1 METIRMNIELDE
13 LQFIIND
20 LKDQIQELRDEKNL
34 IDEKY
39 HRLVDKIIE
48 AKTRKKAAELVNQ
61 MTKEQEEII
70 GIFRMQAKNFVIG

>member
-20 LKDQIQELRDEKNL
+20 LKDQIQELRDQKNL

-48 AKTRKKAAELVNQ
+48 AKTRKKATELVSQ
-61 MTKEQEEII
+61 MTKEQEEIMNY
-70 GIFRMQAKNFVIG
+70 FRMKH

>member
-20 LKDQIQELRDEKNL
+20 LKDQIQELRDEKNI

-61 MTKEQEEII
+61 MTKEQEEIMNY
-70 GIFRMQAKNFVIG
+70 FRMKH

>member
-13 LQFIIND
+13 IQFIIND

-39 HRLVDKIIE
+39 QRLVDKIIE
-48 AKTRKKAAELVNQ
+48 AKTRKKAAELVSQ
-61 MTKEQEEII
+61 MTREQEEII
-70 GIFRMQAKNFVIG
+70 GIFRMQH

>member
-1 METIRMNIELDE
+1 METIRLNIELDE

-48 AKTRKKAAELVNQ
+48 AKTRKKATELVSQ
-61 MTKEQEEII
+61 MTKEQEEIMNY
-70 GIFRMQAKNFVIG
+70 FRMKH

>member
-1 METIRMNIELDE
+1 METIRMNIEVDE

-20 LKDQIQELRDEKNL
+20 LKDKIQELRDEKNL

-48 AKTRKKAAELVNQ
+48 AKTRKKATELVSQ
-61 MTKEQEEII
+61 MTKEQEEIMNY
-70 GIFRMQAKNFVIG
+70 FRMKH

>member
-39 HRLVDKIIE
+39 HRLVDKIIV
-48 AKTRKKAAELVNQ
+48 AKTRKKATEL
-61 MTKEQEEII
+61 
-70 GIFRMQAKNFVIG
+70 R

>member
-1 METIRMNIELDE
+1 METIRMNIEVDE

-48 AKTRKKAAELVNQ
+48 AKTRKKATELVSQ
-61 MTKEQEEII
+61 MTREQEEII
-70 GIFRMQAKNFVIG
+70 GVFRMHH

>member
-13 LQFIIND
+13 LQFVIND

-39 HRLVDKIIE
+39 HRLVEKIIE

-70 GIFRMQAKNFVIG
+70 GVFRMQH